1 MIESCIIIPSRYNST
16 RFPGKPL
23 ALIGGETMISRVLK
37 GALKSLAET
46 VVVATDDKRIYDEC
60 EGFATMTG
68 EYPNGTARM
77 IEVAKEI
84 AADVY
89 INLQCDEPLVSPHD
103 LNKLI
108 SKCRTRPGVHTLMT
122 SINPDDI
129 SNMNVVKVFCDDD
142 SECWLFTREAY
153 TAKYKHVGIYAFDI
167 KTLLKIEKLEPT
179 PNALKE
185 NLEQLTWLDHDI
197 PIYAWKTDHKY
208 QAVDTL
214 EDIQKVIDILNENSL
229 HHSNL

>member
-1 MIESCIIIPSRYNST
+1 
-16 RFPGKPL
+16 
-23 ALIGGETMISRVLK
+23 
-37 GALKSLAET
+37 
-46 VVVATDDKRIYDEC
+46 
-60 EGFATMTG
+60 
-68 EYPNGTARM
+68 
-77 IEVAKEI
+77 
-84 AADVY
+84 
-89 INLQCDEPLVSPHD
+89 
-103 LNKLI
+103 
-108 SKCRTRPGVHTLMT
+108 MT